1 MAVWYGSKRLCPLR
15 YLKRCRFGFFTVG
28 VPARPGSNEFGL
40 GGSGG
45 GVINMI
51 GLSIFFLLLV
61 SFGKWINVRYKL
73 LNLID

>member
-1 MAVWYGSKRLCPLR
+1 M
-15 YLKRCRFGFFTVG
+15 G

-73 LNLID
+73 LSLID